1 MEKFLPIIVGT
12 DMNAY
17 NMMTS
22 FHEAYGVQSV
32 LVGKEEVQ
40 FTRNS
45 GLKKAVYFDED
56 FEDPAVF
63 KRTLKKVAEG
73 VKSDAEYLILIG
85 TNDKYQNLIIDH
97 QDELRQ
103 DFLLNVPKPEVR
115 DALFEKKDFYQTCE
129 HYEMPIPKTYYYDCD
144 SQLPFTGEVTYPVV
158 VKPNNGVAYFALDF
172 PGQEKVYKVESANEL
187 DEVIEMIKSAGYTD
201 ELITQDYIPGDDTYM
216 FDAIFYANSQGE
228 PQLITFAQV
237 VTQEPQPSAVG
248 NYTALLTR
256 FNKDVMNQL
265 VTFLTNLNYTGFAN
279 FDLKYDARDKT
290 FKIFE
295 VNLRQGRS
303 SYYTTA
309 TGHNMA
315 EFLVDDL
322 IYHKH
327 KDLYYLNEDF
337 LFSLVPER
345 VLDRYV
351 TNESVLQD
359 AKRHIADGKWGNPLS
374 YQPDLNLKRRIF
386 LKLRA
391 INYLKKYREHHF
403 N

>member
-1 MEKFLPIIVGT
+1 
-12 DMNAY
+12 
-17 NMMTS
+17 
-22 FHEAYGVQSV
+22 
-32 LVGKEEVQ
+32 
-40 FTRNS
+40 
-45 GLKKAVYFDED
+45 
-56 FEDPAVF
+56 
-63 KRTLKKVAEG
+63 
-73 VKSDAEYLILIG
+73 
-85 TNDKYQNLIIDH
+85 
-97 QDELRQ
+97 
-103 DFLLNVPKPEVR
+103 
-115 DALFEKKDFYQTCE
+115 
-129 HYEMPIPKTYYYDCD
+129 
-144 SQLPFTGEVTYPVV
+144 
-158 VKPNNGVAYFALDF
+158 
-172 PGQEKVYKVESANEL
+172 
-187 DEVIEMIKSAGYTD
+187 
-201 ELITQDYIPGDDTYM
+201 GDDTYM

-327 KDLYYLNEDF
+327 KDLYYL
-337 LFSLVPER
+337 
-345 VLDRYV
+345 
-351 TNESVLQD
+351 
-359 AKRHIADGKWGNPLS
+359 
-374 YQPDLNLKRRIF
+374 
-386 LKLRA
+386 
-391 INYLKKYREHHF
+391 
-403 N
+403 

>member
-1 MEKFLPIIVGT
+1 M
-12 DMNAY
+12 
-17 NMMTS
+17 
-22 FHEAYGVQSV
+22 
-32 LVGKEEVQ
+32 
-40 FTRNS
+40 
-45 GLKKAVYFDED
+45 
-56 FEDPAVF
+56 
-63 KRTLKKVAEG
+63 
-73 VKSDAEYLILIG
+73 
-85 TNDKYQNLIIDH
+85 IIDH

-201 ELITQDYIPGDDTYM
+201 ELIIQDYIPGDDTYM
-216 FDAIFYANSQGE
+216 FDAVFYANSQGE